1 MSPKDVSGVPLT
13 PPVSSASSGAAPV
26 MSGSAGSV
34 HGAHV
39 RAGTE
44 HDQPGKVSLEDIEG
58 KLRSMT
64 TRAGLGVEDTR
75 QRASRYGVPA
85 AGALVVVAY
94 LIGKRRGR
102 LKSAVI
108 EIKRG

>member
-1 MSPKDVSGVPLT
+1 
-13 PPVSSASSGAAPV
+13 
-26 MSGSAGSV
+26 
-34 HGAHV
+34 V
-39 RAGTE
+39 R
-44 HDQPGKVSLEDIEG
+44 LEDIEG

-64 TRAGLGVEDTR
+64 TRASSGVEDTR
-75 QRASRYGVPA
+75 QRASKYGVLA